1 MKLRLRNL
9 VVAMMLLTL
18 WGPAS
23 TAGAAPPDE
32 GPGLPPDQVDLA
44 PWVSQ
49 FREVFGVPI
58 FATNQ
63 VTGDDVDHVR
73 DVLKAYLDNNRDGR
87 PDNRKVVKE
96 LIRSN
101 AGMVMFSN
109 EDEAEKSTIWESR
122 QSQKYELF
130 LTSLEQGSNKI
141 VESFGDLL
149 RKLAKADALIG
160 VGTDSPFAPFATGL
174 HAELLLYEK
183 AGLERWKILQAA
195 TRSSAIVAHAQR
207 DLGTIEVGKL
217 ADMIVVSG
225 DPLSRISDLLNLRY
239 TIKNGRMYSLEEL
252 LHPPK

>member
-1 MKLRLRNL
+1 
-9 VVAMMLLTL
+9 MMLLTL
-18 WGPAS
+18 WGTAS

-130 LTSLEQGSNKI
+130 L
-141 VESFGDLL
+141 
-149 RKLAKADALIG
+149 
-160 VGTDSPFAPFATGL
+160 
-174 HAELLLYEK
+174 
-183 AGLERWKILQAA
+183 
-195 TRSSAIVAHAQR
+195 
-207 DLGTIEVGKL
+207 
-217 ADMIVVSG
+217 VSG
-225 DPLSRISDLLNLRY
+225 DETNVA
-239 TIKNGRMYSLEEL
+239 GRFDASLEEV
-252 LHPPK
+252 LHMITDSGYSPAYPSAFGAKRKSKLGRLTSAAVKRGDFVYDDPSCDLSTCMTQEYFYWSVTSLNGLQANRCEEISDEWRNCTPELMRLNDPKMVALITKKRYRIPLRPIDVQP

>member
-1 MKLRLRNL
+1 M
-9 VVAMMLLTL
+9 VAMMLLTL

-122 QSQKYELF
+122 QTQKYELF
-130 LTSLEQGSNKI
+130 L
-141 VESFGDLL
+141 
-149 RKLAKADALIG
+149 
-160 VGTDSPFAPFATGL
+160 
-174 HAELLLYEK
+174 
-183 AGLERWKILQAA
+183 
-195 TRSSAIVAHAQR
+195 
-207 DLGTIEVGKL
+207 
-217 ADMIVVSG
+217 VSG
-225 DPLSRISDLLNLRY
+225 DETNVA
-239 TIKNGRMYSLEEL
+239 GRFDASLEEV
-252 LHPPK
+252 LHMITDSGYGPAYPSAFGAKRKSQLGRLTSAAVRRGDFVYDDPSCDFSSCMMQEYFYWSVTSLNGLQEDRCEEISDEWRNCTPELMRLNDPKMVALITKKRYRMPLRPIDVQP

>member
-130 LTSLEQGSNKI
+130 L
-141 VESFGDLL
+141 
-149 RKLAKADALIG
+149 
-160 VGTDSPFAPFATGL
+160 
-174 HAELLLYEK
+174 
-183 AGLERWKILQAA
+183 
-195 TRSSAIVAHAQR
+195 
-207 DLGTIEVGKL
+207 
-217 ADMIVVSG
+217 VSG
-225 DPLSRISDLLNLRY
+225 DETNVAGRFLSLIH
-239 TIKNGRMYSLEEL
+239 I
-252 LHPPK
+252 